1 MDVPCEIRL
10 NTLGINSIEIS
21 EPVSVAPGDTILL
34 RLVNEGSPLHL
45 TLSTADADRFTDFFH
60 ENLFVDTIVEVPV
73 FIRNDVFP
81 GTFDIEVITGYGTNR
96 AKLGVTVCERPKPP
110 AEEPVLPAPAPAKA
124 SLPVIPFAII
134 VVATLLFI
142 LYAATKLIEFEVA
155 AFIVLVFGVLVA
167 WFLRR

>member
-10 NTLGINSIEIS
+10 NTHGINSIEVCD
-21 EPVSVAPGDTILL
+21 PVTAAPGDRVLIK
-34 RLVNEGSPLHL
+34 LVNEGSPLHL

-60 ENLFVDTIVEVPV
+60 ENIFVDSTLEVPV

-81 GTFDIEVITGYGTNR
+81 GTFDIEVITGYGMNR
-96 AKLGVTVCERPKPP
+96 AKIGVTVVERPKSP
-110 AEEPVLPAPAPAKA
+110 AEKPVLPVQEPAKV

-142 LYAATKLIEFEVA
+142 IYAATKLVEFEVA
-155 AFIVLVFGVLVA
+155 AFIVLVFGVLAA